1 MFSSS
6 TACGK
11 LAPHGLMAEG
21 LGKHSM
27 KSRNIFFAPGRA
39 APGMTLAKAIADR
52 DGNTLLAA
60 GTVLT
65 AEMLDRLIR
74 RGVQTLCAQVLDARD
89 DETIASELA
98 NANARVET
106 IFRGAGGPARDE
118 LRQVILNYRREATK

>member
-1 MFSSS
+1 
-6 TACGK
+6 
-11 LAPHGLMAEG
+11 
-21 LGKHSM
+21 M

-39 APGMTLAKAIADR
+39 APGMTLAKAINDR
-52 DGNTLLAA
+52 DGNVLLAA

-65 AEMLDRLIR
+65 AEILDRLIR

-98 NANARVET
+98 KASARVET

-118 LRQVILNYRREATK
+118 LHRAVLNYRQETTR